1 MTDKEL
7 TITEAKFVNLILEG
21 INGTQA
27 MLQVK
32 PELKNENSA
41 GVMANKWLRRVK
53 IKNAIDKRKSE
64 INKKTLIDSVS
75 LSNKTEKLI
84 EKAIEKG
91 QINAALRGVEILA
104 KLNGAFTE
112 NKPNPA
118 AEQER
123 AKKSEKEIRANQEL
137 VQTWLNS
144 KYNTVKHVDS
154 VEVQAGD
161 SLSITGHVED
171 MADSDTSQVDGG
183 DNDGNC

>member
-53 IKNAIDKRKSE
+53 IKKAIDKRKSE

-118 AEQER
+118 AQTER
-123 AKKSEKEIRANQEL
+123 TKRSEKESQAIQEL

-144 KYNTVKHVDS
+144 KYNIVQVENREIIPTEDS
-154 VEVQAGD
+154 LAITGNVEGGHAGD
-161 SLSITGHVED
+161 SHVE
-171 MADSDTSQVDGG
+171 
-183 DNDGNC
+183 